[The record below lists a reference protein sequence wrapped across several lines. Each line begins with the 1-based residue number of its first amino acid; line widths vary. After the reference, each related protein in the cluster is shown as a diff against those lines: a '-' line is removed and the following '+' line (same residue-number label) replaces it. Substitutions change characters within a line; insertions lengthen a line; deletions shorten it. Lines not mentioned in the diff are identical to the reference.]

1 MKVLDAVKN
10 DDKEL
15 FIVLT
20 DDKKEPIKYRTFS
33 GRWYQ
38 YNNRIYF
45 TSFDLIEDSGEVEKA
60 YMDWVIKTT
69 NDVMS

>member
-33 GRWYQ
+33 GQWYQ

-45 TSFDLIEDSGEVEKA
+45 TSFDLIEDKEEIEKA
-60 YMDWVIKTT
+60 YMDWVTRVT
-69 NDVMS
+69 NDVFY

>member
-33 GRWYQ
+33 GQWYQ